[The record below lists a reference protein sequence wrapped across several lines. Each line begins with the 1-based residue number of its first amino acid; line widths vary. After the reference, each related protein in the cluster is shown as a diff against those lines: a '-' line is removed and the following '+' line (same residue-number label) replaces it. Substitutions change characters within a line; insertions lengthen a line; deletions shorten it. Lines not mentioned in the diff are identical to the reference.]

1 MRKAFIALAVALL
14 LIVPTV
20 GALAATDSPSTAP
33 QMASNA
39 TGEYTIDELR
49 EDGTHYSKPSARIA
63 EGHVYWMT
71 HQPAE
76 QPWASEKQLV
86 DRDTIKSDTLYLN
99 SIRVEPEPKTF
110 RLTAVFWDK
119 ETVDVTENN
128 RTTTKQVARN
138 VSALDLSVTL
148 GKGWPTAELDLPHHQ
163 TPTQMTIW
171 IQGLDEEARWTY
183 THHSIATTNSVPID
197 SEGDYLYR
205 ASTEFIFPTIIGAFV
220 VGWLVKRALDAA
232 GVGPMWGYAPW
243 IVLISVVTGG
253 ILASM
258 FGSFAEVFVHL
269 PYIVA
274 AYTVAIFGVI
284 LLETYEPRVVS
295 ATFIQ
300 PLPEAARSASGNHA
314 LDARKCRKRT
324 EKVLKSTDD
333 GIAVVRSGFF
343 PFLARIWGKTA
354 KIRGIEN
361 LDTEIE
367 VVDDDENIFVVSP
380 GDEQIIEYEPEGFEW
395 GASAK
400 MVVVAAAAAAI
411 GLGYYHS
418 PAMGAFGGVATV
430 AVGAGIWLQATD
442 GYARIEPAPAH
453 LRSAWVSSMFLTKE
467 ADEAET
473 LRESRKK
480 RVQEMAKNEK
490 HVEKELEERDK
501 TLLQE
506 MHDPRG
512 VATVGS
518 GGSGDAD
525 MEFDPELEDEART
538 NGHAKGGDD
547 ERES

>member
-39 TGEYTIDELR
+39 TGEYSIEELR
-49 EDGTHYSKPSARIA
+49 QDGTHYSKPSARIA

-76 QPWASEKQLV
+76 QPWRSEKVLV

-119 ETVDVTENN
+119 ETVEVTEDN

-183 THHSIATTNSVPID
+183 THHSIATTNAVAID

-205 ASTEFIFPTIIGAFV
+205 ASTEFIFPVIIGAFV
-220 VGWLVKRALDAA
+220 VGWIIKRVVEAA
-232 GVGPMWGYAPW
+232 GAPPMWGYTPW
-243 IVLISVVTGG
+243 IILISIVTVG
-253 ILASM
+253 ILVSM

-274 AYTVAIFGVI
+274 AYTVSIFGVV
-284 LLETYEPRVVS
+284 LLETYQPRVVT

-300 PLPEAARSASGNHA
+300 PLPEAAKSASGNHA

-324 EKVLKSTDD
+324 EKILKSADD
-333 GIAVVRSGFF
+333 GISVVRSGFF

-354 KIRGIEN
+354 KIRGIEDLN
-361 LDTEIE
+361 TEIE
-367 VVDDDENIFVVSP
+367 VVGDDENIFVVSP
-380 GDEQIIEYEPEGFEW
+380 ATEDVIDYEPEGFEW
-395 GASAK
+395 GASPKLVGAAAL
-400 MVVVAAAAAAI
+400 VAAA
-411 GLGYYHS
+411 GFGYYHS
-418 PAMGAFGGVATV
+418 PAMGAFGGAATF
-430 AVGAGIWLQATD
+430 AVGAAIWLQATD
-442 GYARIEPAPAH
+442 GYARIDPAPAH
-453 LRSAWVSSMFLTKE
+453 LRSALVTSMFLTKE

-490 HVEKELEERDK
+490 HVEEELEERDK
-501 TLLQE
+501 TLIQS

-512 VATVGS
+512 VATT
-518 GGSGDAD
+518 GDTPADTD

-547 ERES
+547 ERGA